1 VRPQRSAGGGLAS
14 KNQQNQEC
22 VMCALPVGRSQL
34 IAHENQVRTHART
47 VFARSRLG
55 NRSGR
60 NHRPTPSH
68 RRIHPLSSLARARA
82 RGRRDPAPHA
92 DAPREINAAAG
103 ASAQR
108 NDSAPFFLP
117 LFRIPS
123 RAVLVAGSVLW
134 TGWFIM
140 YSNFF

>member
-1 VRPQRSAGGGLAS
+1 MRPQRSAGGGLAS
-14 KNQQNQEC
+14 KNQQNQAC

-108 NDSAPFFLP
+108 NDSAPFFRYSEFLP
-117 LFRIPS
+117 VPCSWRGQYFGP
-123 RAVLVAGSVLW
+123 AGLSCIV
-134 TGWFIM
+134 I
-140 YSNFF
+140 FF